1 MHVTNVGGS
10 LTTAVCLSLIA
21 WSVRVLRSAK
31 HRDRARQRTTS
42 SSQPTVKLNKQT
54 YGVLSA
60 KAFWMLVQTKPVKYL
75 LLDVRPKSED
85 GGGDG
90 GDEAERQTR
99 RDAHLTGRVGEL
111 VAQS

>member
-31 HRDRARQRTTS
+31 HKDRKQRTTS
-42 SSQPTVKLNKQT
+42 SSQPTVKLNRQT

-60 KAFWMLVQTKPVKYL
+60 KAFWMPVSY
-75 LLDVRPKSED
+75 
-85 GGGDG
+85 
-90 GDEAERQTR
+90 T
-99 RDAHLTGRVGEL
+99 HLTLPTICGV
-111 VAQS
+111 

>member
-85 GGGDG
+85 GGMMYP
-90 GDEAERQTR
+90 EA
-99 RDAHLTGRVGEL
+99 
-111 VAQS
+111 